1 MLSITYR
8 EAVAGGVCT
17 YRRNC
22 KQIEDFATIFPAI
35 RIAILAEALVKE
47 PIDLCYLPCLVVA
60 AQQRYPA
67 GVACLEREQSGECL
81 QAVVPPIDE
90 IAHEYV
96 IRVRHLAAGSKQLF
110 QIIEL
115 TEDKQYYY

>member
-1 MLSITYR
+1 M
-8 EAVAGGVCT
+8 CT

-22 KQIEDFATIFPAI
+22 EQIEDFATIFPSI

-67 GVACLEREQSGECL
+67 GVARLEREQSGECL
-81 QAVVPPIDE
+81 QAVVPPIDKV
-90 IAHEYV
+90 AHEYV
-96 IRVRHLAAGSKQLF
+96 ICVRHLTPRSKQLL

-115 TEDKQYYY
+115 